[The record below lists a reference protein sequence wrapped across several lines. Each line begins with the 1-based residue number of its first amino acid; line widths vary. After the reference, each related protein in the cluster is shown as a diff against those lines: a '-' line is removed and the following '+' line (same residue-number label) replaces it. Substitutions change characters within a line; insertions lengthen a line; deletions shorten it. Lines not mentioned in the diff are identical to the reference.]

1 MLSRHSFWDPVLYPF
16 WGAQYAL
23 KSRIHTVQ
31 VLNVSTKLLL
41 YLNTAVQYDIFV
53 TFFFPKPKAVSCC
66 NTRYWAMHYWTQH
79 SFKRSDNY
87 TTTFLWH
94 SALIIKLLGVHYYC
108 IKMSH
113 ALLSLAFSLFWLKL
127 AVAIAWHFL
136 KRILY
141 LVCRFVCVPVSLF
154 VMCIICLLLV
164 GCNYSLLTWFD
175 FNGPINNWYVQVNWS
190 AHVSVACSLVA

>member
-1 MLSRHSFWDPVLYPF
+1 MKLACILTLIISKRIQVDHTQNSWKHSNQMLSRHSFWDPVLYPF

-66 NTRYWAMHYWTQH
+66 NTRYRAMHYWTQH

-94 SALIIKLLGVHYYC
+94 SALIIKLLGV
-108 IKMSH
+108 IIIV
-113 ALLSLAFSLFWLKL
+113 LRW
-127 AVAIAWHFL
+127 
-136 KRILY
+136 
-141 LVCRFVCVPVSLF
+141 
-154 VMCIICLLLV
+154 VMP
-164 GCNYSLLTWFD
+164 YF
-175 FNGPINNWYVQVNWS
+175 P
-190 AHVSVACSLVA
+190 